1 MQNMAGKIL
10 GLVAISV
17 LLTSILVLGISSDQ
31 QADAKTSKE
40 SPKHKFSKWS
50 KKVCGD
56 QLCEEGTHLK
66 TVKRIG
72 KSAPHN

>member
-1 MQNMAGKIL
+1 MQNMASKIL
-10 GLVAISV
+10 GLIAVSV
-17 LLTSILVLGISSDQ
+17 LLSSILLMAVSSDQ
-31 QADAKTSKE
+31 FAEAKSSKE

>member
-1 MQNMAGKIL
+1 MTGKVL

-17 LLTSILVLGISSDQ
+17 LLSGALLIGFM
-31 QADAKTSKE
+31 DAQSAEAKPAKD
-40 SPKHKFSKWS
+40 SPKHKFSKWY

>member
-1 MQNMAGKIL
+1 MAGKIL

-17 LLTSILVLGISSDQ
+17 LLSTILIMALSSDQ
-31 QADAKTSKE
+31 YAEAKTSKE

-56 QLCEEGTHLK
+56 QLCKEGTHLK
-66 TVKRIG
+66 TIKTIG
-72 KSAPHN
+72 RSSPNNN

>member
-1 MQNMAGKIL
+1 MSGRIL

-17 LLTSILVLGISSDQ
+17 LLSGILVLAVSSDQ
-31 QADAKTSKE
+31 VAEAKPSKE

>member
-1 MQNMAGKIL
+1 MASKVL
-10 GLVAISV
+10 GLVAITV
-17 LLTSILVLGISSDQ
+17 LLSAVLVMALSTEHV
-31 QADAKTSKE
+31 AEAKSSKE

-56 QLCEEGTHLK
+56 QLCTEGTHLK

-72 KSAPHN
+72 NSGPHN

>member
-1 MQNMAGKIL
+1 MASKLL
-10 GLVAISV
+10 GLVVMSALLSGV
-17 LLTSILVLGISSDQ
+17 LLLGVSYDQ
-31 QADAKTSKE
+31 IADAKPAKD

-66 TVKRIG
+66 TFKRIG

>member
-1 MQNMAGKIL
+1 MTGKVL

-17 LLTSILVLGISSDQ
+17 LLTSVLLMGISSEQ
-31 QADAKTSKE
+31 FADAKTAKE

>member
-1 MQNMAGKIL
+1 MASKLL
-10 GLVAISV
+10 GIVTIIV
-17 LLTSILVLGISSDQ
+17 LLSTVLIMAMSSENL
-31 QADAKTSKE
+31 AEAKTSKE

-56 QLCEEGTHLK
+56 QLCTEGTHLK

-72 KSAPHN
+72 NSGPHN

>member
-1 MQNMAGKIL
+1 LMG
-10 GLVAISV
+10 V
-17 LLTSILVLGISSDQ
+17 SSDQ
-31 QADAKTSKE
+31 QAEAKTSKE
-40 SPKHKFSKWS
+40 SPAHKFSKWS

-56 QLCEEGTHLK
+56 QFCEEGTHLR

>member
-1 MQNMAGKIL
+1 MASKLL
-10 GLVAISV
+10 GLVAITILLSTV
-17 LLTSILVLGISSDQ
+17 LIMAMSSENL
-31 QADAKTSKE
+31 AEAKTSKE

-56 QLCEEGTHLK
+56 QLCTEGTHLK

-72 KSAPHN
+72 NSGPHN

>member
-1 MQNMAGKIL
+1 MASKLL
-10 GLVAISV
+10 GIVAITV
-17 LLTSILVLGISSDQ
+17 LLSTVLIMAMSSENL
-31 QADAKTSKE
+31 AEAKTSKE

-56 QLCEEGTHLK
+56 QLCTEGTHLK

-72 KSAPHN
+72 NSGPHN

>member
-1 MQNMAGKIL
+1 MAGKIL
-10 GLVAISV
+10 GIVAMSV
-17 LLTSILVLGISSDQ
+17 LLSGVLLIGFSADQ
-31 QADAKTSKE
+31 PAEAKSAKE

>member
-1 MQNMAGKIL
+1 MIRKLL
-10 GLVAISV
+10 GLAAISILLSAV
-17 LLTSILVLGISSDQ
+17 LVIALSSEQ
-31 QADAKTSKE
+31 YAEAKTSKQ

-56 QLCEEGTHLK
+56 QLCEDGTHLR

-72 KSAPHN
+72 NSGANN

>member
-1 MQNMAGKIL
+1 MQNMASKIL
-10 GLVAISV
+10 GLVAMSV
-17 LLTSILVLGISSDQ
+17 LLSGILLMAVSSDQ
-31 QADAKTSKE
+31 LAEAKSSKE

>member
-1 MQNMAGKIL
+1 MTSKTL

-17 LLTSILVLGISSDQ
+17 LLSGVLLMGISFEQS
-31 QADAKTSKE
+31 AEAKTSKE

>member
-1 MQNMAGKIL
+1 MAAKTM
-10 GLVAISV
+10 GLVAMAV
-17 LLTSILVLGISSDQ
+17 LLSGALLMGFSADQ
-31 QADAKTSKE
+31 PADAKPAKD

-56 QLCEEGTHLK
+56 ELCKEGTHLK

>member
-1 MQNMAGKIL
+1 MTRKLL
-10 GLVAISV
+10 GLVAVSV
-17 LLTSILVLGISSDQ
+17 LLTGVMLMGVSSDQ
-31 QADAKTSKE
+31 QADAKPSKD

>member
-1 MQNMAGKIL
+1 MAGKIL
-10 GLVAISV
+10 GLVAMSILLSSV
-17 LLTSILVLGISSDQ
+17 LLMAVSSDQ
-31 QADAKTSKE
+31 FAEAKSSKE

-56 QLCEEGTHLK
+56 TLCEEGTHLK
-66 TVKRIG
+66 TVKRMG